1 MVPVVPYHIRRS
13 ADGQNGELLL
23 KLEDRSSAFIIH
35 LSLNQARTLAIEM
48 RGLATDHCS
57 QHHLTCAVL
66 QALRAGISSVI
77 LRELSQGLVM
87 GALRLDMETGFLDVE
102 ADVAAALGMAIHLG
116 LPIFMEGGDS
126 LSQNELVATQ
136 GPADSPSGVHIPEVF
151 LKVIEGLE
159 LPDDGD
165 EPPV

>member
-23 KLEDRSSAFIIH
+23 KLENRSSAFIIH
-35 LSLNQARTLAIEM
+35 LSLDQARTLAIEM

-66 QALRAGISSVI
+66 QSLKAGISSVI
-77 LRELSQGLVM
+77 LRELSQGLVI
-87 GALRLDMETGFLDVE
+87 GALRLDIETGYLDVE

-116 LPIFMEGGDS
+116 LPIFMESSDG
-126 LSQNELVATQ
+126 LSQDELVATQ
-136 GPADSPSGVHIPEVF
+136 EPGASPSGVHIPEVF
-151 LKVIEGLE
+151 LKVIEGLD
-159 LPDDGD
+159 LPQNGD
-165 EPPV
+165 EQSI

>member
-35 LSLNQARTLAIEM
+35 LSLDQARTLAIEM
-48 RGLATDHCS
+48 RGLATDHCP
-57 QHHLTCAVL
+57 QHHLTCSVL
-66 QALRAGISSVI
+66 QSLRAGISSVI

-87 GALRLDMETGFLDVE
+87 GALRLDMETGYLDVE

-116 LPIFMEGGDS
+116 IPIFMEAGDS
-126 LSQNELVATQ
+126 LSQNELMATQ
-136 GPADSPSGVHIPEVF
+136 EMSDAPSGVHIPEVF
-151 LKVIEGLE
+151 LKVIEGLD
-159 LPDDGD
+159 LPHDGD
-165 EPPV
+165 EQPL